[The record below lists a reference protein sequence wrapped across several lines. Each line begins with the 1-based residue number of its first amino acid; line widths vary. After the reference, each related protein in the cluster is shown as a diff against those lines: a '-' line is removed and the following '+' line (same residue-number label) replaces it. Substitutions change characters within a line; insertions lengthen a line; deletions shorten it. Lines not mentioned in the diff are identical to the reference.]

1 MKNFFLTGLIF
12 LFLIETPRAEILSSS
27 MNNNEKSDAA
37 GNGQSIQSIKEE
49 RMDIIRY
56 GTETEIAALIRT
68 LKEEKTYYLNE
79 ELVRLSDTTKNP
91 AIITGIFSFLGEQEK
106 GDVEKRALR
115 ILEERDEEANETVL
129 AAINYLG
136 IIKNEDAMEYL
147 QDILGAGEQRFTTA
161 ALRTMG
167 RLASGNKDRADEA
180 AEFLIDYYNNNNP
193 GNEDQREIIVS
204 IGESGSVAGISFL
217 SDIIENNDER
227 AVIRI
232 AAVEALS
239 KIGDPEGLPAII
251 YAVSSN
257 DPNIRS
263 TAVASLG
270 PFNGDMV
277 DKAILDGF
285 RDSYYRTRIA
295 AAKAAKERKLDA
307 AVPYLRFRAEKDDV
321 PTVKEDAIRALGAI
335 FSDAA
340 RDTLNRLFL
349 ERKNSDTVRILAAE
363 MLIEN
368 DAGGY
373 TEALITELDEAKKR
387 RYNNLYNGF
396 LKVLSKAKTG
406 KLEDTVRRFLS
417 SGDVTEKFYALDI
430 IVNNNFRIFI
440 PDIQELTNEKNGN
453 LSRRAK
459 VMLEKLENK

>member
-12 LFLIETPRAEILSSS
+12 LILIEMLQAEILSSS
-27 MNNNEKSDAA
+27 GNNTEKSGAA
-37 GNGQSIQSIKEE
+37 GNEQSIKDE

-56 GTETEIAALIRT
+56 GTETEIASLIRT

-79 ELVRLSDTTKNP
+79 ELVRLSENTENSS
-91 AIITGIFSFLGEQEK
+91 IIVGIFSFFSDQETR
-106 GDVEKRALR
+106 DVEKRAIR
-115 ILEERDEEANETVL
+115 ILEERDEVSNETVF

-136 IIKNEDAMEYL
+136 VIRNEEAIGYL
-147 QDILGAGEQRFTTA
+147 QDILGADEQRFRSA

-167 RLASGNKDRADEA
+167 KLANGNRGRADETA
-180 AEFLIDYYNNNNP
+180 DFLIDYYNNKNP

-204 IGESGSVAGISFL
+204 IGESRSSAGVSFL
-217 SDIIENNDER
+217 SDLIENNDER

-232 AAVEALS
+232 AAVEALA
-239 KIGDPEGLPAII
+239 KIADPEGLPAII

-270 PFNGDMV
+270 PFNDDTV

-295 AAKAAKERKLDA
+295 AAKAAKDRKLEA
-307 AVPYLRFRAEKDDV
+307 AVPYLRFRAEKDEV
-321 PTVKEDAIRALGAI
+321 PTVKEEAIKALGSI
-335 FSDAA
+335 FSGEA
-340 RDTLNRLFL
+340 RETLNKLFS
-349 ERKNSDTVRILAAE
+349 ERKNSDSVRVLAAE
-363 MLIEN
+363 MLIEQ

-373 TEALITELDEAKKR
+373 VDALITELDEAKKR
-387 RYNNLYNGF
+387 HYTNLYNGF
-396 LKVLSKAKTG
+396 LRTLGKAKTG
-406 KLEDTVRRFLS
+406 KLEGTVLRFLS

-430 IVNNNFRIFI
+430 VVNNGFRGLI
-440 PDIQELTNEKNGN
+440 PEIQKLTDEKNGN
-453 LSRRAK
+453 LSRKAK
-459 VMLEKLENK
+459 VTLEKLEG